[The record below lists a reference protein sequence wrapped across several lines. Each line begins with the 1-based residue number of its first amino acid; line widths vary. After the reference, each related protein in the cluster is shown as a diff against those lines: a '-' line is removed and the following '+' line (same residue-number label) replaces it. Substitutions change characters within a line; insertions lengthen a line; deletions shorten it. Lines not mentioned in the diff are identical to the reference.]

1 MNEVFV
7 SLIEKGE
14 WSLENVPEKNRKEVQ
29 AILAEKN
36 KA

>member
-1 MNEVFV
+1 MNRVFV

-14 WSLENVPEKNRKEVQ
+14 WSLEDVPEKNRKEVK
-29 AILAEKN
+29 AILAAKD

>member
-1 MNEVFV
+1 MNRVFV

-14 WSLENVPEKNRKEVQ
+14 WSLENVPEKNRKEVE
-29 AILAEKN
+29 AILARKN